1 LTQRQQEAKKLKQ
14 KELNKDN
21 EFMNDEKERYLSR
34 LANVADLISSSESEP
49 DDSDENFDVSQH
61 TPESDSASSEP
72 SLVPSSQISDVIAD
86 ESSLMSVDQN
96 SYVAEESF
104 VNELSSKKKRVIDSS
119 EGTLWS
125 GARKKKAI

>member
-1 LTQRQQEAKKLKQ
+1 MTQRYPEVQ
-14 KELNKDN
+14 KPRQRELNKDN

-34 LANVADLISSSESEP
+34 LANIADLISSSESEP

-61 TPESDSASSEP
+61 IPESDSGSSEP
-72 SLVPSSQISDVIAD
+72 SLVPSSQVSSVIPD
-86 ESSLMSVDQN
+86 ESSYL
-96 SYVAEESF
+96 AEESF

-125 GARKKKAI
+125 GNRKKKAT